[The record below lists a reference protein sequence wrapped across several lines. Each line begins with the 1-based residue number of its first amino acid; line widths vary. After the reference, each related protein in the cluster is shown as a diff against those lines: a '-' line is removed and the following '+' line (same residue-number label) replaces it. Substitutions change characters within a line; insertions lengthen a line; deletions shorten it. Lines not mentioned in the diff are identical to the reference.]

1 MDQNLM
7 SPQSTVANRAVYLEK
22 IAQVSVGSGFASII
36 TFYFLSAVL
45 TPNWLS
51 AIFSITGALLGIVV
65 LLHPASSHTIRLWGI
80 LGIII
85 SAPPLPY
92 IL

>member
-36 TFYFLSAVL
+36 AFYFLSAVL

-51 AIFSITGALLGIVV
+51 AIFSITAALLGIVV
-65 LLHPASSHTIRLWGI
+65 LFHPASSRTIRLWGI